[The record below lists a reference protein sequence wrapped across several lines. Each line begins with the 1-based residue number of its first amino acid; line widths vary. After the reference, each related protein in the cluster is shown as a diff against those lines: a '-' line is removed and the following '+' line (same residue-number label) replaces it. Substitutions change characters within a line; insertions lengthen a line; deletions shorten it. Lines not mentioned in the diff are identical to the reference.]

1 VRGCEKL
8 LGAVALFEYLDF
20 AAQNNRQANVSLPG
34 FVNDVTALHE
44 RLLSQGPKQRQLM
57 IVELWERDAF
67 GIAVELFVSLLVSH
81 LETLRATQHNPNL
94 RRERRRTFLSRE
106 ALWSAAVLR
115 RFSEFLLRLRK
126 QKTITLSCANS
137 ITGKLLFV
145 LHVLRHTLEGFLM
158 PGRAYEFVQV
168 DVFTQ
173 TPLAGNPLAI
183 FTDGRGLNDAEM
195 QALAREMNLSE
206 TTFILPRD
214 PATEAR
220 EGKKVRIFTVEQE
233 LPFAGHPTLGT
244 ALHLYASEFAS
255 SLQKSEQVTLDLKA
269 GKIPVRFT
277 PDSENAGNRV
287 DGQVFGEMRQRD
299 PEFGTPLSRD
309 EVARVIGIAGDEIPS
324 EWPIQPV
331 STGLTF
337 TIVPFRNRQ
346 TLSDLKFTYAQ
357 ASEFLKNTGADFFY
371 FLCPERREA
380 GLEARAR
387 MFFYGGEDPATG
399 SAAGCAASWMVQH
412 GVARTDEQVVIHQ
425 GNECRRPSE
434 MHVRATWEGER
445 VTNVRVG
452 GYAVETL
459 RGTVVL

>member
-1 VRGCEKL
+1 MP
-8 LGAVALFEYLDF
+8 A
-20 AAQNNRQANVSLPG
+20 
-34 FVNDVTALHE
+34 
-44 RLLSQGPKQRQLM
+44 
-57 IVELWERDAF
+57 
-67 GIAVELFVSLLVSH
+67 
-81 LETLRATQHNPNL
+81 
-94 RRERRRTFLSRE
+94 
-106 ALWSAAVLR
+106 
-115 RFSEFLLRLRK
+115 
-126 QKTITLSCANS
+126 
-137 ITGKLLFV
+137 
-145 LHVLRHTLEGFLM
+145 HT
-158 PGRAYEFVQV
+158 YEFIQL

-183 FTDGRGLNDAEM
+183 FPDARGLSDAEM

-214 PATEAR
+214 AATEAR

-244 ALHLYASEFAS
+244 ALYLYASEADS
-255 SLQKSEQVTLDLKA
+255 KKSDQITLDLKA

-277 PDSENAGNRV
+277 ANSENAGRNRV

-299 PEFGTPLSRD
+299 PQFGTPLSRE
-309 EVARVIGIAGDEIPS
+309 EVARVIGIAVDEIPA

-346 TLSDLKFTYAQ
+346 TLSDLKFSYAQ
-357 ASEFLKNTGADFFY
+357 AAEFLKSSGANFFY
-371 FLCPERREA
+371 FLCPERHEGR
-380 GLEARAR
+380 LEARAR

-412 GVARTDEQVVIHQ
+412 GVAKSDEQVRIRQ
-425 GNECRRPSE
+425 GAECRRPSE
-434 MHVRATWEGER
+434 MYVRATREGER

-452 GYAVETL
+452 GYAVEIL
-459 RGTVVL
+459 GGTVAL